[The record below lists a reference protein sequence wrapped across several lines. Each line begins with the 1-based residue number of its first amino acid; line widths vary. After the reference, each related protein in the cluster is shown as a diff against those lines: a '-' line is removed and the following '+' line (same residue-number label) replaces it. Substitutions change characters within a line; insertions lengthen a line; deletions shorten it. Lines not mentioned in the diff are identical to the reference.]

1 MTAEKY
7 VKQIVKKIACS
18 SQKKQD
24 IKKQLLAEMED
35 RRQAGENLTEIMA
48 EMGSVQEIADSF
60 NESISVEEK
69 KRYKTQKILKIV
81 IPVILAIVI
90 LGALLVWAF
99 PKQSDIKDSQVFTQ
113 QEIENILLCTIDL
126 LDQGD
131 YAALKSMGTDEMESV
146 FEVYT
151 MENAKSQISENW
163 GERTSI
169 GSIYMAEVTQMNQ
182 HFAVCQVNA
191 SYENVSV
198 VYTIT
203 FDENMKIAGLY
214 FK

>member
-18 SQKKQD
+18 SKKKKD

-35 RRQAGENLTEIMA
+35 RSQAGESLTEIMA
-48 EMGSVQEIADSF
+48 EMGNVQEIADSF
-60 NESISVEEK
+60 NESISAEEK
-69 KRYKTQKILKIV
+69 KRYKVQKILKIV
-81 IPVILAIVI
+81 ITIILALVI
-90 LGALLVWAF
+90 LGALLVWAL
-99 PKQSDIKDSQVFTQ
+99 PKQNDIKDSQVFTQ
-113 QEIENILLCTIDL
+113 DEVESTLLRTIDL

-131 YAALKSMGTDEMESV
+131 YDTLQSMGTHEMEST
-146 FEVYT
+146 FNVYT

-163 GERTSI
+163 GTRTSI
-169 GSIYMAEVTQMNQ
+169 GNIYMAEITQMNR

-214 FK
+214 FR

>member
-7 VKQIVKKIACS
+7 VKQIVKKIACG
-18 SQKKQD
+18 SQKKRD
-24 IKKQLLAEMED
+24 IKRQLLAEVED

-60 NESISVEEK
+60 NESLSAEEK

-81 IPVILAIVI
+81 IPIILAVVI
-90 LGALLVWAF
+90 LGALLVWVL
-99 PKQSDIKDSQVFTQ
+99 PRQNDIKDSRIFSQ
-113 QEIENILLCTIDL
+113 QELENTLLCVIDL

-131 YAALKSMGTDEMESV
+131 YDTLKNMGTDEMESA
-146 FEVYT
+146 FHVYT

-163 GERTSI
+163 GARTSI
-169 GSIYMAEVTQMNQ
+169 GNIYMVEVTQMNR
-182 HFAVCQVNA
+182 HFAVCQVNV

-198 VYTIT
+198 LYTIT
-203 FDENMKIAGLY
+203 FDDNMNIAGLY
-214 FK
+214 FR

>member
-1 MTAEKY
+1 
-7 VKQIVKKIACS
+7 
-18 SQKKQD
+18 
-24 IKKQLLAEMED
+24 MED

-60 NESISVEEK
+60 NESISAEEK
-69 KRYKTQKILKIV
+69 KRYKTQKTLKIV
-81 IPVILAIVI
+81 IPVILAVVI
-90 LGALLVWAF
+90 LGALIAWAM
-99 PKQSDIKDSQVFTQ
+99 PKQNDIKDSQVFNQ

-131 YAALKSMGTDEMESV
+131 YDTLQSMGTDEMDSV

-163 GERTSI
+163 GDRTSI

-182 HFAVCQVNA
+182 HFAVCQVNV

-198 VYTIT
+198 VYTVT
-203 FDENMKIAGLY
+203 FDENMNVAGLY

>member
-69 KRYKTQKILKIV
+69 KRYKTQKILKIA

>member
-7 VKQIVKKIACS
+7 VKQIVKKITCS
-18 SQKKQD
+18 SQKKKD
-24 IKKQLLAEMED
+24 IKKQLLAEVED
-35 RRQAGENLTEIMA
+35 RRQAGENLTEIMT
-48 EMGSVQEIADSF
+48 EMGNVQEIADSF
-60 NESISVEEK
+60 NESISAEEK
-69 KRYKTQKILKIV
+69 KRYKTQKILKIM

-90 LGALLVWAF
+90 LGALLVWAV
-99 PKQSDIKDSQVFTQ
+99 PKQNDIKDSQIFAQ
-113 QEIENILLCTIDL
+113 QEVKNTLICTIDL

-131 YAALKSMGTDEMESV
+131 YDTLQSMGTDEMEST
-146 FEVYT
+146 FNVYT

-163 GERTSI
+163 GKRTSI
-169 GSIYMAEVTQMNQ
+169 GSIYMAEITQMNR
-182 HFAVCQVNA
+182 HFAVCQVNV

-203 FDENMKIAGLY
+203 FDENMNVAGLY